1 MQADGSKLIKDVE
14 SFNFGALRGD
24 VQKLQSDFA
33 NLTAEFRVFS
43 TKVHWRALVGAAI
56 GAALLQ
62 FGVHVAGCTPAQRA
76 AVDRGVEHA
85 ATAEQEACV
94 FARIS
99 NPTGKVAAFCDVSG
113 AYVETAKQAAMAA
126 AIDEA
131 AKAAAESTA
140 DAGATD
146 GARE

>member
-1 MQADGSKLIKDVE
+1 MIRDLE

-24 VQKLQSDFA
+24 VQKLQGDFA
-33 NLTAEFRVFS
+33 DMKAEFRVFS
-43 TKVHWRALVGAAI
+43 SKVHWRALLGAAI

-62 FGVHVAGCTPAQRA
+62 FGVHVTGCTPAQRA
-76 AVDRGVEHA
+76 AVDQGVAHA

-94 FARIS
+94 YARIE

-131 AKAAAESTA
+131 AKAAAERSA